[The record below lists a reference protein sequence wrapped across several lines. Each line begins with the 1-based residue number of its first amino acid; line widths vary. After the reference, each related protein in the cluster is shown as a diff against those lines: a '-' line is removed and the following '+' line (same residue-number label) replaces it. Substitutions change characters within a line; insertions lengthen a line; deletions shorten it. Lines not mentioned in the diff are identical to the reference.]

1 MLIDATKI
9 KLTTRPSKFD
19 NRDIL
24 YKVSP
29 RTKVDLREWDSPI
42 ESQYEL
48 GSCVGNAIANA
59 YEIQVKR
66 LYPEKFTELS
76 RLFIYYNARRLEGT
90 SLFDS
95 GAYIRSGLQAVKIYG
110 VCSESIWAY
119 DISKFDDRPSEEAYT
134 DAKTRTIS
142 KYTRLMNSE
151 DIVRSLDNNMPVV
164 IGVDVFDSFLSL
176 TKEDSV
182 VKVPTTNDKLSGGH
196 AMCVVGYNLENN
208 MFLLKNS
215 FGTDWGDGG
224 YCWMPFDYLDY
235 YAWDLWN
242 FDISLN

>member
-1 MLIDATKI
+1 
-9 KLTTRPSKFD
+9 
-19 NRDIL
+19 
-24 YKVSP
+24 
-29 RTKVDLREWDSPI
+29 
-42 ESQYEL
+42 
-48 GSCVGNAIANA
+48 
-59 YEIQVKR
+59 
-66 LYPEKFTELS
+66 
-76 RLFIYYNARRLEGT
+76 
-90 SLFDS
+90 
-95 GAYIRSGLQAVKIYG
+95 
-110 VCSESIWAY
+110 
-119 DISKFDDRPSEEAYT
+119 
-134 DAKTRTIS
+134 
-142 KYTRLMNSE
+142 MNSE

-215 FGTDWGDGG
+215 FGTEWGDDG